1 MTENELILF
10 DRIEVIKKTIKEY
23 GEENFYL
30 SFSGGKDSTVLHYL
44 IDEALPNNR
53 IPRVCF
59 NTGIEYSFIVSFVKE
74 LAEKDNRF
82 VIVKPKVAIKQMLE
96 KEGYPFKSKEH
107 SYCLSQFQRN
117 GLNTTA
123 RKYLGVEES
132 SRQMTCPNQLK
143 YQFTS
148 DFKIKISDRCC
159 FRMKKDIAKSYSEE
173 NSKPYAITGMR
184 KNEGGGKDRTF
195 KVALPIKELQK

>member
-10 DRIEVIKKTIKEY
+10 DRIEVIKKTIMEY

-53 IPRVCF
+53 IPRVYF
-59 NTGIEYSFIVSFVKE
+59 NTGIEYSFIVDFVKE

-82 VIVKPKVAIKQMLE
+82 VIIKPKVAIKQMLE

-132 SRQMTCPNQLK
+132 PRQMTCPNQLK

-184 KNEGGGKDRTF
+184 KNEGGKDRTF